1 MKTTRITIALMLCLS
16 MFAFSCASWS
26 NTGKGAAAGTAGGA
40 AVGAGI
46 GTLAGNTAKG
56 AILGAVIGGAAGT
69 AIGIYMDKQ
78 ARELEDEL
86 ENATVERVGEGIQVT
101 FEGGILF
108 AFDKEDLTPTAKQ
121 NIRELAETLRKYPD
135 TNVLIEGHTD
145 DKGADDYNQ
154 RLSERR
160 AQAVAQYVTA
170 QGVSSSRITTRGY
183 GETQPLASNDSEAGR
198 AQNRRVEVAIFAN
211 EQLKD
216 KAQSGELR

>member
-1 MKTTRITIALMLCLS
+1 MKTTRISIALMLCLS
-16 MFAFSCASWS
+16 IFVFSCASWS

-46 GTLAGNTAKG
+46 GALAGNTAKG

-108 AFDKEDLTPTAKQ
+108 GFDKADLTPTAKQ

-154 RLSERR
+154 SLSERR
-160 AQAVAQYVTA
+160 AQSVAQYAIA
-170 QGVSSSRITTRGY
+170 QGVSASRINTKGY
-183 GETQPLASNDSEAGR
+183 GEAQPVASNDSESGR

-216 KAQSGELR
+216 KAQSGQLK